1 MNDIDI
7 PKAAFLSID
16 APHGASWEFLLLF
29 GVVLLGPIIVQRA
42 KVPGL
47 IGLILGGFVI
57 GPHGLGFIS
66 SGNTTIPDIGQL
78 GLLYLM
84 FVAGVELDLGLFR
97 AHLKR
102 AVTFAS
108 FTFSLPL
115 VLGFC
120 VGQLIGYSF
129 EASLLLGSLV
139 ASHTL
144 LTYPMVR
151 AAGLAANPA
160 VAAAVGATVIADTA
174 ALVILAGVAGTVGGE
189 GSTAEILVQVGIGL
203 VVLSFATL
211 WLLPRISGWLLR
223 NLGTERAVRYLIAL
237 CAFLGAATLAD
248 MVGIEGIV
256 GAFFAGLALN
266 RLVPNRGPLMD
277 RVEFFGSTVF
287 VPIFLVSVGLILE
300 PAVMVEPK
308 TVVLALLVT
317 AACMLGKA
325 GAAALAVPVLG
336 YTRPEAHVMF
346 ALTFPQAAA
355 TLAASMVGFQIG
367 LFGTT
372 FVNAMLIVI
381 LISVVISTVAS
392 GRAIPKVERP
402 VSDDRPLG
410 EQVLVATE
418 RFEHLG
424 SALLVA
430 SRIVERDAGA
440 ATVVQVCDP
449 TERDEDRAEVETLE
463 AGAHRAGLD
472 AQAMLMIH
480 RSFARGVLNA
490 AITVDAGLVLAA
502 EPGASAG
509 RAVGGWADAVGEVA
523 PMPVAI
529 MHGSVEEIGEV
540 RVNGLGEAG
549 DVGPVTLEL
558 ANRMARG
565 TAASVVAKDLAQ
577 SLAELPVNGVLV
589 ASIHSWDLL
598 AGLPEPPPDRLLVA
612 VREPLP
618 TSE

>member
-1 MNDIDI
+1 MIKI
-7 PKAAFLSID
+7 E
-16 APHGASWEFLLLF
+16 APEGAPWEFLLLF

-47 IGLILGGFVI
+47 IGLIIGGFVI

-97 AHLKR
+97 AHLRR
-102 AVTFAS
+102 AVAFAS
-108 FTFSLPL
+108 LTFTLPMI
-115 VLGFC
+115 LGFA
-120 VGQLIGYSF
+120 VGKAIGYSF
-129 EASLLLGSLV
+129 EASLLLGSLI

-151 AAGLAANPA
+151 SAGLAAHPA
-160 VAAAVGATVIADTA
+160 VAAAVGATVIADTL
-174 ALVILAGVAGTVGGE
+174 ALVVLAGVAGTVGGE
-189 GSTAEILVQVGIGL
+189 GTTAEILVQVAIGL
-203 VVLSFATL
+203 ILLMFTTL
-211 WLLPRISGWLLR
+211 WLLPRIASLLLR
-223 NLGTERAVRYLIAL
+223 KLGTERAVRYLIAI

-248 MVGIEGIV
+248 MLGIEGIV

-300 PAVMVEPK
+300 PAVMVEPR
-308 TVVLALLVT
+308 TVALALLVT

-325 GAAALAVPVLG
+325 GAAALAVPFLG
-336 YTRPEAHVMF
+336 YSRAEGGVMF

-381 LISVVISTVAS
+381 LISVIISTVAA
-392 GRAIPKVERP
+392 GKAIPKVHRP
-402 VSDDRPLG
+402 ISVERPLG

-418 RFEHLG
+418 GVDHLG
-424 SALLVA
+424 PTLLTA
-430 SRIVERDAGA
+430 ARIVERDAGA
-440 ATVVQVCDP
+440 ATVVQVSSPGDGGEGP
-449 TERDEDRAEVETLE
+449 ELETLE

-472 AQAMLMIH
+472 AQAMHMVH

-490 AITVDAGLVLAA
+490 AIAADASLVLAA
-502 EPGASAG
+502 GAGDSAG
-509 RAVGGWADAVGEVA
+509 RAVGGWADAISEVA

-529 MHGSVEEIGEV
+529 LHGSAERVSEV
-540 RVNGLGEAG
+540 RVDGMGEAG
-549 DVGPVTLEL
+549 EIGPVTLEL
-558 ANRMARG
+558 ANRLARG
-565 TAASVVAKDLAQ
+565 KAIAVAGQDLGRAL
-577 SLAELPVNGVLV
+577 SDLPENGVLV
-589 ASIHSWDLL
+589 AAIESWDLL
-598 AGLPEPPPDRLLVA
+598 AGLPDPPPGRLLVA
-612 VREPLP
+612 VREPTP
-618 TSE
+618 S